1 MVRFILKRKQ
11 KLASG
16 AEVED
21 LHHID
26 DSVFELE
33 KCLKSDGF
41 SEDQYDYHELVGVE
55 IVEDRSTEIPRNA

>member
-1 MVRFILKRKQ
+1 MIRFIIKRKQ
-11 KLASG
+11 KLISG

-33 KCLKSDGF
+33 KALRSGGF

-55 IVEDRSTEIPRNA
+55 LVEDRSIHL